1 MRLADF
7 ILGNTEDIMV
17 AAEGFARTLQPAAAH
32 MDSEALRDHMPMILA
47 AVALDLRSPQTSQE
61 QTDKSLGLKPRPH
74 GAPET
79 AAQTHAL
86 LRAKAG
92 FDIEQLVAEYRALR
106 ACVLRLWLASGSGLD
121 ATSAD
126 DVVRFNEA
134 IDQAIAESVA
144 FFTAEVDRWRH
155 VFLGVLGH
163 DLRGP
168 LNAILLTTE
177 MLSRMTGDAPLSKHT
192 LRLIQ
197 SGRRMKSLLDDLLD
211 FSRSSLGLGLVVRRT
226 EIDLAPA
233 CVEEVE
239 ILRTALPQCP
249 IEFHVDGD
257 SVGHFDVSRIREVL
271 GNLVT
276 NAAKYGHA
284 GATVRVR
291 LTGDSDSV
299 RLSVEN
305 EGVPIPLE
313 TMQDIFEPLRRGNV
327 LDANGDRANLGLGLF
342 IVREIARAHGGEI
355 QALSTGRGTLFALTL
370 PRAESET
377 VAGQFVR

>member
-7 ILGNTEDIMV
+7 ILENTEDILA
-17 AAEGFARTLQPAAAH
+17 AAEGFAQSLQPAAAH
-32 MDSEALRDHMPMILA
+32 MDSEALRDHMPMILS

-61 QTDKSLGLKPRPH
+61 QIQKSLGLKPSPH

-106 ACVLRLWLASGSGLD
+106 ASVLRLWLASGSSVEK
-121 ATSAD
+121 TSAD

-144 FFTAEVDRWRH
+144 FYTAEVDRWRH

-168 LNAILLTTE
+168 LNAILLTAE

-211 FSRSSLGLGLVVRRT
+211 FSRSSLGLGLVMRRT
-226 EIDLAPA
+226 EANLAHGCA
-233 CVEEVE
+233 EEVE
-239 ILRTALPQCP
+239 VLRAALPHCP
-249 IEFHVDGD
+249 IEFHAEGN
-257 SVGHFDVSRIREVL
+257 SVGNFDVSRIREVL
-271 GNLVT
+271 GNLVA
-276 NAAKYGHA
+276 NAAKYGTA
-284 GATVRVR
+284 GARVLVR
-291 LTGDSDSV
+291 LSGDLNAV

-313 TMQDIFEPLRRGNV
+313 TMRDIFEPLRRGNV
-327 LDANGDRANLGLGLF
+327 PDGEGDRVSLGLGLF

-355 QALSTGRGTLFALTL
+355 QALPTDRGTLFTLTL
-370 PRAESET
+370 PRAVSG
-377 VAGQFVR
+377 AAR

>member
-7 ILGNTEDIMV
+7 ILGNTEDIV
-17 AAEGFARTLQPAAAH
+17 LAAEGFARTLEPAAAH

-47 AVALDLRSPQTSQE
+47 AVASDLRSPQTAQE
-61 QTDKSLGLKPRPH
+61 QTAKSLGLKPRPH
-74 GAPET
+74 GALET

-86 LRAKAG
+86 LRARAG

-106 ACVLRLWLASGSGLD
+106 ACVLRLWLASGAGQD

-126 DVVRFNEA
+126 DIVRFNEA

-168 LNAILLTTE
+168 LNAILLTAE

-197 SGRRMKSLLDDLLD
+197 SGRRMRSLLDDLLD
-211 FSRSSLGLGLVVRRT
+211 FSRSSLGLGLVVRRAP
-226 EIDLAPA
+226 IDLAQGCA
-233 CVEEVE
+233 EEIE
-239 ILRTALPQCP
+239 ILRAALPLCP
-249 IEFHVDGD
+249 IEFHTEGNCT
-257 SVGHFDVSRIREVL
+257 GHFDVSRIREVL
-271 GNLVT
+271 GNLVA
-276 NAAKYGHA
+276 NAAKYGYA
-284 GATVRVR
+284 DAPVRVR
-291 LTGDSDSV
+291 LAGDLDAVS
-299 RLSVEN
+299 LSVEN
-305 EGVPIPLE
+305 EGVPIPLGA
-313 TMQDIFEPLRRGNV
+313 MQDMFEPLRRGSEQS
-327 LDANGDRANLGLGLF
+327 DDGDRASLGLGLF

-355 QALSTGRGTLFALTL
+355 HAHPTDRGTLFTLVL
-370 PRAESET
+370 PRE
-377 VAGQFVR
+377 VADST

>member
-7 ILGNTEDIMV
+7 ILGNTEDIVV

-32 MDSEALRDHMPMILA
+32 MDSEALRDHMPMILS

-61 QTDKSLGLKPRPH
+61 QTAKSLGLSPRPH

-106 ACVLRLWLASGSGLD
+106 ACVLRLWLASGSEPE
-121 ATSAD
+121 ATAAD
-126 DVVRFNEA
+126 DIVRFNEA

-211 FSRSSLGLGLVVRRT
+211 FSRSSLGLGLVMRRT
-226 EIDLAPA
+226 QTDLTQGCAEEID
-233 CVEEVE
+233 
-239 ILRTALPQCP
+239 ILRTALPGCP
-249 IEFHVDGD
+249 IEFHVEGNCT
-257 SVGHFDVSRIREVL
+257 GHFDVSRIREVL

-276 NAAKYGHA
+276 NAAKYGDA
-284 GATVRVR
+284 GAPARVR
-291 LTGDSDSV
+291 LVGDLDAV

-313 TMQDIFEPLRRGNV
+313 AMQDMFEPLRRGSAQN
-327 LDANGDRANLGLGLF
+327 DDGDRVSLGLGLF
-342 IVREIARAHGGEI
+342 IVREIAKAHGGEI
-355 QALSTGRGTLFALTL
+355 QARPTDRGTLFTL
-370 PRAESET
+370 VLPHASSET
-377 VAGQFVR
+377 VAGPVVG